1 MKIGIVLP
9 DLRGGGVE
17 RIRLVLAR
25 EFANAGHDV
34 EFVLMRLSG
43 DLLAEAGAEF
53 PIHDLRAVRVREVP
67 WAIRRYV
74 RVHRP
79 DALLAAMWPLTVAV
93 SVGVAV
99 SGVRCPALVSEHNN
113 LSLQYATKSRLVGLS
128 LRASMA
134 LGYRLADARVGVS
147 GGVVRDMARLAGMRH
162 DLFEVIHN
170 PVRSSASPSD
180 EATKEAECL
189 WGCPRGRRILT
200 VGSFKSQKNQRL
212 LLQAFARLGQAN
224 TRLMLLGQGELEQE
238 LRRFALQLGISRHV
252 IFAGFQSDPTAFYR
266 SADVFVLSSD
276 YEGFGN
282 VIVEALANGLS
293 VVSTDCP
300 SGPSEIL
307 EGGTFGALVPRGDA
321 SALAASLEGAL
332 SSPSNP
338 EALQR
343 RAADFSAETAAAR
356 YLKLIEACGN
366 S

>member
-25 EFANAGHDV
+25 EFAIVGHNV

-53 PIHDLRAVRVREVP
+53 PLHDLRAVRVREVP
-67 WAIRRYV
+67 WAIRGYV
-74 RVHRP
+74 RAHRP
-79 DALLAAMWPLTVAV
+79 DAVLAAMWPLTVAV

-99 SGVRCPALVSEHNN
+99 SGVRCPVLVSEHNT
-113 LSLQYATKSRLVGLS
+113 LSMQYTSKSRLVGLT
-128 LRASMA
+128 LRGSMA
-134 LGYRLADARVGVS
+134 LGYRLAGARVGVS
-147 GGVVRDMARLAGMRH
+147 GGVVRDMARLAGMRP

-170 PVRSSASPSD
+170 PVRSSTLPSA
-180 EATKEAECL
+180 EARQEAERL
-189 WGCPRGRRILT
+189 WGCPGGGRILT
-200 VGSFKSQKNQRL
+200 VGSFKAQKNQRL
-212 LLQAFARLGQAN
+212 LLQAFARLDQTN

-238 LRRFALQLGISRHV
+238 LRRLAEQLGISRRV
-252 IFAGFQSDPTAFYR
+252 IFAGFQSDPTAYYR

-282 VIVEALANGLS
+282 VIVEALANGLP

-307 EGGTFGALVPRGDA
+307 DGGTFGALVPPGDA
-321 SALAASLEGAL
+321 SALAAAIQAAL
-332 SSPSNP
+332 SSPTNP

-343 RAADFSAETAAAR
+343 RAADFSVETAAAR